1 MATFDQ
7 LKKVSRTF
15 PNSPGVYFWRNEK
28 GEPLYIGRAGSLKK
42 RIGNY
47 FLAKRDPRIF
57 EMTQMAHSLDC
68 EVTETLLEAIVLEA
82 NLIKQYWPK
91 YNVQEKDNKS
101 FIYMVVTDEPFP
113 RILMVRGREL
123 ERFLSP
129 SVVASTRSNPG
140 SGNGDGLPREYP
152 RNDRKKKQLGTMGI
166 FGPYQSYYLLRK
178 ALEIIRKIFPY
189 SNCKPGQL
197 KSCFHYQIGLCPGV
211 CVGAIDAKMYREN
224 IRNIILFF
232 RGDKKALLKK
242 LQKENSSTFGGVDK
256 IKALKQ
262 VRDTALLADSDV
274 LLRGNQLMDRRIEGY
289 DISHS
294 GGKNPVGAMVVFE
307 NGEADPSQYRLFNIH
322 GLSVIAS
329 TRSNP
334 VDGSRVVARDDKG
347 DGLLR
352 VLATTAGKNQDDLAM
367 LEDPPSLKLR
377 KGKGFE
383 SYDDLAMLEEMLTRR
398 LLHSE
403 WPLPQIVFVDG
414 GTNQVKR
421 IDAVLKKHGHI
432 LPVVGLSKAGKHAAS
447 SAGEDKFVVANGG
460 KVGKELILASRNLFQ
475 QVRNEA
481 HRFSISAQ
489 RKRAKK
495 GFLR

>member
-1 MATFDQ
+1 MCAPEELIQYREVSWRISYMTTFDQ

-15 PNSPGVYFWRNEK
+15 PNSPGVYFWRNK
-28 GEPLYIGRAGSLKK
+28 QGAPLYIGRAGSLKK
-42 RIGNY
+42 RIANY

-57 EMTQMAHSLDC
+57 EMTQMAHSLDF
-68 EVTETLLEAIVLEA
+68 ETTETLLEAIVLEA

-123 ERFLSP
+123 ERYE
-129 SVVASTRSNPG
+129 T
-140 SGNGDGLPREYP
+140 GNVKTLA
-152 RNDRKKKQLGTMGI
+152 I

-189 SNCKPGQL
+189 SNCRPGQL
-197 KSCFHYQIGLCPGV
+197 KPCFHNQIGLCPGV
-211 CVGAIDAKMYREN
+211 CVGAIDAKTYRES

-232 RGDKKALLKK
+232 RGDKKALLKR
-242 LQKENSSTFGGVDK
+242 LQKENSSTSGGLDK

-274 LLRGNQLMDRRIEGY
+274 LLRGNQLTDRRIEGY

-307 NGEADPSQYRLFNIH
+307 NGEADPSQYRLFNIR

-347 DGLLR
+347 DRLLR

-383 SYDDLAMLEEMLTRR
+383 SYDDLAMLEEILTRR

-403 WPLPQIVFVDG
+403 WALPQIVFVDG

-421 IDAVLKKHGHI
+421 VDAVLKKHGHI

-447 SAGEDKFVVANGG
+447 SAGGDKFVVANGG